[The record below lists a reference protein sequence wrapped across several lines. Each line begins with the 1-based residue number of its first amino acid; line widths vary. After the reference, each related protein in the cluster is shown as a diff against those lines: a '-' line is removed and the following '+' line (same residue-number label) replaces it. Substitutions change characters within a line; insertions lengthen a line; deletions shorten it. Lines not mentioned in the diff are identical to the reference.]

1 MSRAAPQSGSRKIS
15 FNVSEQYDIQDVVG
29 EGAYGV
35 VCSALHKPSG
45 QKVAIKKI
53 TPFDHSMF
61 CLRTLR
67 EMKLLRYFNHENIIS
82 ILDIQKPRSYET
94 FTEVYLIQELME
106 TDMHRVIRTQEL
118 SDDHCQ
124 YFIYQTLRA
133 LKAMHSA
140 NVLHRDLKP
149 SNLLL
154 NANCDLK
161 VCDFGLA
168 RSAASTEDNQGFMT
182 EYVATR
188 WYRAPE
194 IMLTFKEYTKAID
207 VWSVGCILAEML
219 SGKPLFPGK
228 DYHHQLTLILDVLGT
243 PTMEDYYG
251 IKSRRAREYIRSLPF
266 KKKIPWKAMFPKT
279 SDLALDLLDKL
290 LAFNPAKRITVEE
303 ALRHPYLEP
312 YHDPED
318 EPTADAIPEEF
329 FDFDKNKD
337 NLTKEQLK
345 QLIFE
350 EIMRDCTLDKPTY
363 HPPKP
368 NATAMNYYP
377 STNSSPS
384 LAAKTV
390 DLVETSSCSSNGTTR
405 PGVHTPRTP
414 IIDPSA
420 NPGSW
425 ARSLPIMEKSIN
437 SIKASDRIG
446 SEKQQHA
453 SAASDANSSPTRRSS
468 DGKTP
473 WYQTSQHWL
482 L

>member
-1 MSRAAPQSGSRKIS
+1 MVQPAPNGGSRKIS
-15 FNVSEQYDIQDVVG
+15 FNVSDQYDIQDVIG
-29 EGAYGV
+29 EGAYGI
-35 VCSALHKPSG
+35 VCSAVHKPSG

-82 ILDIQKPRSYET
+82 ILDIQKPRNFES
-94 FTEVYLIQELME
+94 FTEVYLIQVRVIQYGSYRCMNRINTLSQELME
-106 TDMHRVIRTQEL
+106 TDMHRVIRTQDL

-168 RSAASTEDNQGFMT
+168 RSAASTDDNSGFMT

-228 DYHHQLTLILDVLGT
+228 DYHHQLTLILDILGT

-266 KKKIPWKAMFPKT
+266 KKKIALKAIFPRT
-279 SDLALDLLDKL
+279 SDLALDLLEKL
-290 LAFNPAKRITVEE
+290 LAFNPVKRITVEE

-318 EPTADAIPEEF
+318 EPSADPIPEEF
-329 FDFDKNKD
+329 FDFDKDKD
-337 NLTKEQLK
+337 TLSKEQLK
-345 QLIFE
+345 
-350 EIMRDCTLDKPTY
+350 RTL
-363 HPPKP
+363 
-368 NATAMNYYP
+368 N
-377 STNSSPS
+377 
-384 LAAKTV
+384 LLCRLLFLTV
-390 DLVETSSCSSNGTTR
+390 N
-405 PGVHTPRTP
+405 
-414 IIDPSA
+414 
-420 NPGSW
+420 
-425 ARSLPIMEKSIN
+425 
-437 SIKASDRIG
+437 
-446 SEKQQHA
+446 
-453 SAASDANSSPTRRSS
+453 
-468 DGKTP
+468 
-473 WYQTSQHWL
+473 
-482 L
+482 